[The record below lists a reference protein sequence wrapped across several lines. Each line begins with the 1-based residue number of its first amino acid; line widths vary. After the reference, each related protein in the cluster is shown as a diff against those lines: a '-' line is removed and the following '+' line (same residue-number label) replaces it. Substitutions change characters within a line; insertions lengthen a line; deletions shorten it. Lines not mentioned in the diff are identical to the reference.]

1 MQGSAIRPTVTQ
13 RVQGFLR
20 GQGAALEPWAALD
33 ETYAALYRLLDRRR
47 DDAAFWAP
55 LNRLLGD
62 IIADTTGD
70 RGPRRLPA
78 AGAELLR
85 SWDVDALVRDLQA
98 ALPGG
103 SAPGGQ
109 DMSAL
114 RRFFGRLTAPALGG
128 FLLLGLT
135 AAKCDDGGDDSS
147 ADTDTDSD
155 ADSDSD
161 SDSDTDTACTESI
174 DDCTLDHGSILWI
187 ALDAATSIPAE
198 EKPCLC
204 SCFAALNDSW
214 TTGLTALFETATP
227 EQTAAYLEEMTAC
240 CDNGITETAF
250 PEGLPDGYCTPLYKG
265 VVFAS

>member
-1 MQGSAIRPTVTQ
+1 VTQ

-47 DDAAFWAP
+47 DDDAFWAP
-55 LNRLLGD
+55 VNRLLCD

-85 SWDVDALVRDLQA
+85 SWDVEALVRDLKA

-114 RRFFGRLTAPALGG
+114 CRFFGRLTAPALGG

-147 ADTDTDSD
+147 ADTDTDTD
-155 ADSDSD
+155 TDSDSD
-161 SDSDTDTACTESI
+161 SDSDTDADSDSDTDCTESI
-174 DDCTLDHGSILWI
+174 DDCTLDHGSILWT

-214 TTGLTALFETATP
+214 TTGLTAIFETATP
-227 EQTAAYLEEMTAC
+227 AETADYLETMIAC
-240 CDNGITETAF
+240 CDNGVTDGAF
-250 PEGLPDGYCTPLYKG
+250 PDDFEPWYCSALYKG
-265 VVFAS
+265 VAFPR